1 MLGGMKMYDV
11 IIIGAGAA
19 GMTAAIYT
27 RRKSLKTALITIE
40 IGGQTSQ
47 AMQIENYP
55 GFKGEGLELM
65 DKFREQAMEFGAEII
80 PGRVNNI
87 TKENEVFEVTL
98 TDDRKFEAKALILAY
113 GKVPRSLDVPGE
125 KKYIGKGLHVCAVCD
140 APLYQDKTVAIIGG
154 GNSALDSALY
164 LSKIAKKVY
173 VIHRRDE
180 FRGDEVLA
188 KRVKETENVEII
200 LSHIPK
206 EIIGEEF
213 VEKLVLENVKDN
225 SKKELVV
232 EGIFSEIGF
241 TIDVSFVKDIVD
253 INERKEIIVD
263 KHCKTSHEG
272 IFAAGDVT
280 NIEYKQTII
289 SAGEGAKA
297 ALSAYAYLQGKE
309 ITGKDWET

>member
-1 MLGGMKMYDV
+1 MYDV

-19 GMTAAIYT
+19 GMTAAIYAG
-27 RRKSLKTALITIE
+27 RKELKTALITIE

-47 AMQIENYP
+47 AMQLENYP

-65 DKFREQAMEFGAEII
+65 DKFREQAMGFGAEIM

-87 TKENEVFEVTL
+87 SKSEQGFEVTL

-140 APLYQDKTVAIIGG
+140 APLYHDKVVAIIGG
-154 GNSALDSALY
+154 GNSALDSAMY

-173 VIHRRDE
+173 IVHRRDE
-180 FRGDEVLA
+180 FRGDKLLA
-188 KRVKETENVEII
+188 KRVKEKDNVEII
-200 LSHIPK
+200 LNHIPK
-206 EIIGEEF
+206 EIVGEES
-213 VEKLVLENVKDN
+213 VEKLVLENVNGN
-225 SKKELVV
+225 SKRELEVD
-232 EGIFSEIGF
+232 GIFSEIGF

-253 INERKEIIVD
+253 INERKEIKID
-263 KHCKTSHEG
+263 KHCKTSHDG

-280 NIEYKQTII
+280 DIEYKQTII

-309 ITGKDWET
+309 ITAKDWET